1 MSQCNRILVVD
12 QATQSVGACVV
23 DVSSG
28 KPKWIMANVIKIKGK
43 SLIERI
49 ANLYEILFNLIDEFE
64 IDTLV
69 LEEVSLGRK
78 TNIQTTAALLKCI
91 GVCEVLGFQ
100 KGLRVEVMN
109 VNHWK
114 SVAGITAKNREGQ
127 KAESIQLALKRWPM
141 YADLILKDSKDDLG
155 DALNMS
161 IAILIDM
168 KILKNK

>member
-12 QATQSVGACVV
+12 QATQLVGACVI
-23 DVSSG
+23 DLSSG
-28 KPKWIMANVIKIKGK
+28 KPKWIMANVIKIRGK
-43 SLIERI
+43 NLIERI
-49 ANLYEILFNLIDEFE
+49 ANLYEILSNLIDEFE

-100 KGLRVEVMN
+100 KGLRVEIMN

-114 SVAGITAKNREGQ
+114 SVAGITSRNRDGQ

-141 YADLILKDSKDDLG
+141 YADLMNGDDLP
-155 DALNMS
+155 DCLNCS
-161 IAILIDM
+161 LAFLIDM
-168 KILKNK
+168 KVIKK